1 MLLRRSFLWGLIVC
15 SGLMYSCSSS
25 NLESVVKSAVKD
37 GVVSAEEW
45 KMILSMAQEKKICY
59 KKDGQVDT
67 DCLKEYVL
75 EVAHTKMRGID
86 NVTFPV
92 IPSGTLGNMTAQ
104 INDPI
109 KMKFFLERSGSMI
122 PYDSPRTKGDF
133 KAGISRLLNSI
144 PTRGG
149 DKNILYVVNS
159 SVYPYRQTY
168 KEFLQSKD
176 IFKDTRNLGDPRYT
190 DFTCI
195 FDSILSHT
203 SQNELSIL
211 ASDLI
216 YSTKEMESVNPQKI
230 RNEAQAM
237 TTNIFKEHTDKD
249 VLVIKLMADY
259 DGNYYPYNSPNK
271 GIHYEGERPYYLM
284 MVGGSDVMRRIF
296 FDKDYKD
303 FSDIEHLKGFEN
315 FYCFSRY
322 NATPY
327 YSVLLSD
334 KRNKG
339 RFGAVKGSG
348 TTIHSIEDITPD
360 RDGKVAI
367 TLAVDLSSI
376 VADKDFKKDE
386 DNYKVT
392 SLANFKIE
400 DIDAIEPEDRTP
412 TLERYAPNATHLIVL
427 TTEEAVK
434 NETLTLSLKNRLPDW
449 IADTNSDDDTDL
461 HDSDFA
467 KTTFAFG
474 YLMQGIYDSFHSS
487 AEEPYLFSISLKI
500 NK

>member
-1 MLLRRSFLWGLIVC
+1 MLLRRNFLWSLLVC
-15 SGLMYSCSSS
+15 GGLMCSCGSS

-45 KMILSMAQEKKICY
+45 KMILNMAQEKKECCLE
-59 KKDGQVDT
+59 DGQVDI
-67 DCLKEYVL
+67 DCLKKYVL
-75 EVAHTKMRGID
+75 DVAYTKMRGID
-86 NVTFPV
+86 NIAFPV
-92 IPSGTLGNMTAQ
+92 MPSGTLGNMTMQ
-104 INDPI
+104 TNEPI

-149 DKNILYVVNS
+149 DKNILYVVNN

-176 IFKDTRNLGDPRYT
+176 IFRDTRNMGNPRYT

-195 FDSILSHT
+195 FDSILSRT

-249 VLVIKLMADY
+249 VLVIKLVADY
-259 DGNYYPYNSPNK
+259 EGNYYPYNSPNK
-271 GIHYEGERPYYLM
+271 GMHYEGDRPYYLM
-284 MVGGSDVMRRIF
+284 MVGSSDVMRRIF
-296 FDKDYKD
+296 FDKEYNE
-303 FSDIEHLKGFEN
+303 FSDIEHLKGFKN
-315 FYCFSRY
+315 YYCFSRY
-322 NATPY
+322 NAVPY

-348 TTIHSIEDITPD
+348 ITVHSIEDITPD
-360 RDGKVAI
+360 RSGKVAI
-367 TLAVDLSSI
+367 TIAVDLSSI
-376 VADKDFKKDE
+376 VADENFKGDK
-386 DNYKVT
+386 DNYEIT

-400 DIDAIEPEDRTP
+400 KIDEIESEDRTP
-412 TLERYAPNATHLIVL
+412 TMERYAPNATHLIVL
-427 TTEEAVK
+427 TTEDAVK
-434 NETLTLSLKNRLPDW
+434 NEILTLKLKNQLPKW
-449 IADTNSDDDTDL
+449 ISDTNSDDDTDFR
-461 HDSDFA
+461 DNDFA

-487 AEEPYLFSISLKI
+487 AEEPCLFSIDLKI